1 MSATNVVLVDSGGSN
16 LASVQAAF
24 ARLGILAPVTS
35 NWTEIQEASH
45 VVLPGVGAAGPAM
58 AKLRGYD
65 LVERLATLTHPV
77 LGVCVGVQL
86 LFERSAE
93 GEIPCLGLLSG
104 CVEKLDAAPGLR
116 IPHMGWNRIDVLAS
130 DHPHSTH
137 PLCAGLH
144 GSYAYFVHSFAAGIS
159 AQTLASSTHGQP
171 FSAMVARANF
181 MGAQFHPERSQAAG
195 ARLLKNFLE
204 IR

>member
-1 MSATNVVLVDSGGSN
+1 MRPTSVVLVDSGGSN

-24 ARLGILAPVTS
+24 ARLGVLAPVCS
-35 NWTEIQEASH
+35 DWAQIQEASH

-58 AKLRGYD
+58 AKLHGYG
-65 LVERLATLTHPV
+65 LVEKLASLVQPV

-93 GEIPCLGLLSG
+93 GEIPCLGILNG
-104 CVEKLDAAPGLR
+104 RVEKLASGPGLR
-116 IPHMGWNRIDVLAS
+116 IPHMGWNRIDVL
-130 DHPHSTH
+130 DHTH

-144 GSYAYFVHSFAAGIS
+144 ASYAYFVHSFAANLS
-159 AQTLASSTHGQP
+159 AQTLASSTHGQS
-171 FSAMVARANF
+171 FSAIVARGNF
-181 MGAQFHPERSQAAG
+181 MGAQFHPERSQSAG

>member
-1 MSATNVVLVDSGGSN
+1 MSVTNVVLVDSGGSN

-24 ARLGILAPVTS
+24 ARLGVLAPVTS

-65 LVERLATLTHPV
+65 LVEKLAALTQPV

-104 CVEKLDAAPGLR
+104 RVEKLEAAPGLR
-116 IPHMGWNRIDVLAS
+116 IPHMGWNRIDVLDAE
-130 DHPHSTH
+130 H
-137 PLCAGLH
+137 PLCAGLQ

>member
-1 MSATNVVLVDSGGSN
+1 MSATRVVLVDSGGSN

-24 ARLGILAPVTS
+24 ARLGVVAPVS
-35 NWTEIQEASH
+35 SDWAQIQAASH

-58 AKLRGYD
+58 AKLHGFG
-65 LVERLATLTHPV
+65 LVDKLTSLTQPV

-93 GEIPCLGLLSG
+93 GEVACLGILSG
-104 CVEKLDAAPGLR
+104 RVEKLQSAPGLR
-116 IPHMGWNRIDVLAS
+116 IPHMGWNRIDI
-130 DHPHSTH
+130 DNHTH

-144 GSYAYFVHSFAAGIS
+144 GSYAYFVHSFAAPIS
-159 AQTLASSTHGQP
+159 TQTLASSLHGQP
-171 FSAMVARANF
+171 FSAIVARGNF

>member
-24 ARLGILAPVTS
+24 ARLGVVAPVS
-35 NWTEIQEASH
+35 SDWEQIQAASH

-58 AKLRGYD
+58 AKLQAFG
-65 LVERLATLTHPV
+65 LVEKLTTLVQPV

-93 GEIPCLGLLSG
+93 GETPCLGILAG
-104 CVEKLDAAPGLR
+104 RVEKLVATPGLR
-116 IPHMGWNRIDVLAS
+116 IPHMGWNRIDVI
-130 DHPHSTH
+130 DSTH
-137 PLCAGLH
+137 PLCAGLQ
-144 GSYAYFVHSFAAGIS
+144 GSYAYFVHSFAAGLS
-159 AQTLASSTHGQP
+159 AQTLASSTHGQC
-171 FSAMVARANF
+171 FSAVVARRNF

-195 ARLLKNFLE
+195 AQLLKNFLE

>member
-1 MSATNVVLVDSGGSN
+1 MSTTNVVLVDSGGSN

-24 ARLGILAPVTS
+24 ARLGVVAPVS
-35 NWTEIQEASH
+35 SDWTEIHEASH

-58 AKLRGYD
+58 AKLRGYG
-65 LVERLATLTHPV
+65 LVEKLATLTQPV

-93 GEIPCLGLLSG
+93 GDIPCLGLLSG
-104 CVEKLDAAPGLR
+104 RVEKLDSAPGLR
-116 IPHMGWNRIDVLAS
+116 IPHMGWNRIDVLDS
-130 DHPHSTH
+130 EH
-137 PLCAGLH
+137 PLCAGLQ
-144 GSYAYFVHSFAAGIS
+144 GSYAYFVHSYAARLS
-159 AQTLASSTHGQP
+159 TQTLASSTHGQP
-171 FSAMVARANF
+171 FSAIVARGNF

>member
-1 MSATNVVLVDSGGSN
+1 MSITNVVLVDSGGSN

-24 ARLGILAPVTS
+24 ARLGVVAPVS
-35 NWTEIQEASH
+35 SDWAQIQAASH

-58 AKLRGYD
+58 AKLHGYG
-65 LVERLATLTHPV
+65 LVEKLGTLTQPV

-104 CVEKLDAAPGLR
+104 RVEKLSAAPGLR
-116 IPHMGWNRIDVLAS
+116 IPHMGWNRIDVL
-130 DHPHSTH
+130 DSTH
-137 PLCAGLH
+137 PLCAGLQ

-159 AQTLASSTHGQP
+159 AQTLASTTHGQP
-171 FSAMVARANF
+171 FSAIVARSNF
-181 MGAQFHPERSQAAG
+181 MGAQFHPERSQSAG

>member
-1 MSATNVVLVDSGGSN
+1 MSVTNVVLVDSGGSN

-24 ARLGILAPVTS
+24 ARLGVLAPVSS

-45 VVLPGVGAAGPAM
+45 LVLPGVGAAGPAM

-65 LVERLATLTHPV
+65 LVEKLATLTQPV

-104 CVEKLDAAPGLR
+104 RVEKLDAAPGLR

-130 DHPHSTH
+130 EH

-171 FSAMVARANF
+171 FSAIVARANF

>member
-24 ARLGILAPVTS
+24 ARLGVVAPVTS
-35 NWTEIQEASH
+35 DWTEIQEASH
-45 VVLPGVGAAGPAM
+45 VVLPGVGAACPAM
-58 AKLRGYD
+58 AKLQGYG
-65 LVERLATLTHPV
+65 LVEKLSTLTQPV

-93 GEIPCLGLLSG
+93 GEIDCLGLLPG
-104 CVEKLDAAPGLR
+104 RVEKLAGAPGLR
-116 IPHMGWNRIDVLAS
+116 IPHMGWNRIDVIDTA
-130 DHPHSTH
+130 H
-137 PLCAGLH
+137 PLCAGLQ
-144 GSYAYFVHSFAAGIS
+144 GSYAYFVHSFAAGLG
-159 AQTLASSTHGQP
+159 AQTLASTTHGQA
-171 FSAMVARANF
+171 FSAIVARGNF
-181 MGAQFHPERSQAAG
+181 MGAQFHPERSQATG

>member
-24 ARLGILAPVTS
+24 ERLGVIAPVS
-35 NWTEIQEASH
+35 SDWAQIQQASH

-58 AKLRGYD
+58 AKLQGYG
-65 LVERLATLTHPV
+65 LVEKIATLRQPV

-86 LFERSAE
+86 LFECSAE
-93 GEIPCLGLLSG
+93 GEITCLGLLPG
-104 CVEKLDAAPGLR
+104 RVEKLAGAPGLR
-116 IPHMGWNRIDVLAS
+116 IPHMGWNRIVVTNSA
-130 DHPHSTH
+130 H
-137 PLCAGLH
+137 PLCAGLQ

-159 AQTLASSTHGQP
+159 TQTLASTSHGQA
-171 FSAMVARANF
+171 FSAIVARGNF

>member
-24 ARLGILAPVTS
+24 ARLGVLAPVS
-35 NWTEIQEASH
+35 SDWTEIQEASH

-65 LVERLATLTHPV
+65 LVEKLATLTQPV

-104 CVEKLDAAPGLR
+104 RVEKLEALPGLR
-116 IPHMGWNRIDVLAS
+116 IPHMGWNRIDVLDSA
-130 DHPHSTH
+130 H
-137 PLCAGLH
+137 PLCAGLQ
-144 GSYAYFVHSFAAGIS
+144 GSYAYFVHSFAAGLS

-171 FSAMVARANF
+171 FSAIVARANF
-181 MGAQFHPERSQAAG
+181 MGAQFHPERSQSAG

>member
-24 ARLGILAPVTS
+24 ARLGVLAPVSS

-65 LVERLATLTHPV
+65 LVEKLATLTQPV

-86 LFERSAE
+86 LFECSAE

-104 CVEKLDAAPGLR
+104 RVEKLEALPGLR
-116 IPHMGWNRIDVLAS
+116 IPHMGWNRIDVL
-130 DHPHSTH
+130 DLEH
-137 PLCAGLH
+137 PLCAGLQ
-144 GSYAYFVHSFAAGIS
+144 GSYAYFVHSFAAGLS

-181 MGAQFHPERSQAAG
+181 MGAQFHPERSQTAG

>member
-1 MSATNVVLVDSGGSN
+1 MSATSVVLVDSGGSN

-24 ARLGILAPVTS
+24 ARLGIVAPVSS

-58 AKLRGYD
+58 SKLHGYG
-65 LVERLATLTHPV
+65 LVEKLATLTQPV

-93 GEIPCLGLLSG
+93 GEIDCLGIIPG
-104 CVEKLDAAPGLR
+104 RVEKLNGSEGLR
-116 IPHMGWNRIDVLAS
+116 IPHMGWNRIDVIDTA
-130 DHPHSTH
+130 H
-137 PLCAGLH
+137 PLCAGLQ

-159 AQTLASSTHGQP
+159 PHTLASTTHGEP
-171 FSAMVARANF
+171 FSAIVARGNF
-181 MGAQFHPERSQAAG
+181 MGAQFHPERSQATG

>member
-24 ARLGILAPVTS
+24 ARLGVLAPVS
-35 NWTEIQEASH
+35 SDWTQIQEASH

-58 AKLRGYD
+58 AKLHGYG
-65 LVERLATLTHPV
+65 LVEKLSSLTQPV

-93 GEIPCLGLLSG
+93 GEIPCLGILAG
-104 CVEKLDAAPGLR
+104 RVEKLNSAPGLR
-116 IPHMGWNRIDVLAS
+116 IPHMGWNRIDVLDDA
-130 DHPHSTH
+130 H
-137 PLCAGLH
+137 PLCAGLQ
-144 GSYAYFVHSFAAGIS
+144 GSYAYFVHSYAAQIS
-159 AQTLASSTHGQP
+159 LQTLASSTHGQS
-171 FSAMVARANF
+171 FSAIVARGNF

-204 IR
+204 MR

>member
-1 MSATNVVLVDSGGSN
+1 MSTTRVVLVDSGGSN

-24 ARLGILAPVTS
+24 ARLGVVAPVS
-35 NWTEIQEASH
+35 SDWAQIQAASH

-58 AKLRGYD
+58 AKLHDFG
-65 LVERLATLTHPV
+65 LVDKLTRLTQPV

-93 GEIPCLGLLSG
+93 SEVPCLGILAG
-104 CVEKLDAAPGLR
+104 RVEKLQSAPGLR
-116 IPHMGWNRIDVLAS
+116 IPHMGWNRIDVLDEA
-130 DHPHSTH
+130 H
-137 PLCAGLH
+137 PLCAGLQ
-144 GSYAYFVHSFAAGIS
+144 GSYAYFVHSFAAPIGT
-159 AQTLASSTHGQP
+159 QTLASSQHGQS
-171 FSAMVARANF
+171 FSAMVARGNF

>member
-24 ARLGILAPVTS
+24 ARLGVVAPVS
-35 NWTEIQEASH
+35 SDWTEILEASH

-58 AKLRGYD
+58 AKLRGYG
-65 LVERLATLTHPV
+65 LVEKLSTLTQPV

-93 GEIPCLGLLSG
+93 GEIPCLGLLPG
-104 CVEKLDAAPGLR
+104 RVEKLAGTPGLR
-116 IPHMGWNRIDVLAS
+116 IPHMGWNRIDVL
-130 DHPHSTH
+130 DSTH
-137 PLCAGLH
+137 PLCAGLN

-171 FSAMVARANF
+171 FSAIVARGNF
-181 MGAQFHPERSQAAG
+181 MGAQFHPERSQATG

>member
-24 ARLGILAPVTS
+24 ARLGVLAPVSS

-65 LVERLATLTHPV
+65 LVEKLATLTQPV

-104 CVEKLDAAPGLR
+104 RVEKLRVLPGLR
-116 IPHMGWNRIDVLAS
+116 IPHMGWNRIDVLDSA
-130 DHPHSTH
+130 H
-137 PLCAGLH
+137 PLCTGLQ
-144 GSYAYFVHSFAAGIS
+144 GSYAYFVHSFAAGLS
-159 AQTLASSTHGQP
+159 AQTLASSTYGQP
-171 FSAMVARANF
+171 FSAIVARANF
-181 MGAQFHPERSQAAG
+181 MGAQFHPERSQTAG

>member
-1 MSATNVVLVDSGGSN
+1 MSATSVVLVDSGGSN

-24 ARLGILAPVTS
+24 ARLGVVAPVS
-35 NWTEIQEASH
+35 SDWGQIQAASH

-58 AKLRGYD
+58 AKLHAFG
-65 LVERLATLTHPV
+65 LVEKLATLVQPV

-93 GEIPCLGLLSG
+93 GEIPCLGIMAG
-104 CVEKLDAAPGLR
+104 RVEKLVAKPGLR
-116 IPHMGWNRIDVLAS
+116 IPHMGWNRIDII
-130 DHPHSTH
+130 DSTH
-137 PLCAGLH
+137 PLCAGLQ
-144 GSYAYFVHSFAAGIS
+144 GSYAYFVHSFAAGLS
-159 AQTLASSTHGQP
+159 AQTLASSTHGQC
-171 FSAMVARANF
+171 FSAVVARRNF

-195 ARLLKNFLE
+195 AQLLKNFFE

>member
-24 ARLGILAPVTS
+24 ARLGVLAPVS
-35 NWTEIQEASH
+35 SDWTEIQEASH

-65 LVERLATLTHPV
+65 LVEKLATLTQPV

-104 CVEKLDAAPGLR
+104 RVEKLEALPGLR
-116 IPHMGWNRIDVLAS
+116 IPHMGWNRIDVL
-130 DHPHSTH
+130 DLEH
-137 PLCAGLH
+137 PLCAGLQ
-144 GSYAYFVHSFAAGIS
+144 GSYAYFVHSFAAGVS
-159 AQTLASSTHGQP
+159 AQTLASSTHAQP

-181 MGAQFHPERSQAAG
+181 MGAQFHPERSQSAG

>member
-1 MSATNVVLVDSGGSN
+1 MSITSVVLVDSGGSN

-24 ARLGILAPVTS
+24 ARLGVVAPVS
-35 NWTEIQEASH
+35 SDWAQIQAASH

-58 AKLRGYD
+58 AKLHSYG
-65 LVERLATLTHPV
+65 LVEKLATLTQPV

-93 GEIPCLGLLSG
+93 GEIPCLGILAG
-104 CVEKLDAAPGLR
+104 CVERLQSTPGLR
-116 IPHMGWNRIDVLAS
+116 IPHMGWNRIDVLNN
-130 DHPHSTH
+130 TH
-137 PLCAGLH
+137 PICAGLH
-144 GSYAYFVHSFAAGIS
+144 GSYAYFVHSFAAPIS
-159 AQTLASSTHGQP
+159 TQTLASSLHGQS
-171 FSAMVARANF
+171 FSAIVARGNF

>member
-1 MSATNVVLVDSGGSN
+1 MSVTNVVLVDSGGSN

-24 ARLGILAPVTS
+24 ARLGVLAPVTS

-65 LVERLATLTHPV
+65 LVERLATLTQPV

-86 LFERSAE
+86 LFDISAE

-104 CVEKLDAAPGLR
+104 RVEKLDAAPGLR
-116 IPHMGWNRIDVLAS
+116 IPHMGWNRIDVLDSA
-130 DHPHSTH
+130 HPHSAH
-137 PLCAGLH
+137 PLCAGLQ
-144 GSYAYFVHSFAAGIS
+144 GSYAYFVHSFAAGLS

-171 FSAMVARANF
+171 FSAIVARANF
-181 MGAQFHPERSQAAG
+181 MGAQFHPERSQSAG